1 MVYWRVPSVPSHT
14 FKKISF
20 ALVLYAA
27 YNFVKDGIMRLRSL
41 LNCDTN
47 RRWRFRIGQK
57 IFYGLGH
64 VYNDLCA
71 AMWFSYMML
80 FFQAVL
86 HMRAA
91 IAGSMLLLGQ
101 IVDALATPAVGVLAD
116 RYGTKKSWHLSGSIL
131 VTCTFPLLFIRCW
144 GCWAGQNAAYLSWW
158 MPFYYAVLITFFQIG
173 WAITQ
178 ISHLAMIPSITDN
191 LEARSELTS
200 IRYMASVISS
210 LMVYLITWVVLRATN
225 YSTFIGPTDDYKF
238 RDVSLII
245 SSLGILSYSL
255 FHIFF
260 KLNSTKSSKTYDN
273 GVANGSTSL
282 VKDTET
288 SSVTKSK
295 IMHFV
300 RMPLLYQASLLYVF
314 SRLYWALSLVY
325 VPLFLEE
332 RLSFNPSEGSELVAS
347 VPLVLYISSFFF
359 SLLLKSHISRCG
371 NKIAYLIGSSLSLI
385 SCLWIAVA
393 VNPEASI
400 VQIYLVATLIGAG
413 SSITLVSSL
422 CVTADMIGP
431 HSHQGAAIYSIVTFA
446 DKLVTG
452 IAVVAIE
459 NYKCDDVE
467 DCPQYYRGVLT
478 YACGGSAT
486 LGIICLLFMKL
497 YKKKQDS
504 I

>member
-1 MVYWRVPSVPSHT
+1 MCSKYGST
-14 FKKISF
+14 DLKEQI
-20 ALVLYAA
+20 
-27 YNFVKDGIMRLRSL
+27 VKDTVVPESESVSEPS
-41 LNCDTN
+41 
-47 RRWRFRIGQK
+47 RRWRLRIGQK
-57 IFYGLGH
+57 IFFGIGH

-91 IAGSMLLLGQ
+91 VAGTMLLLGQ
-101 IVDALATPAVGVLAD
+101 IVDALATPAVGILAD
-116 RYGTKKSWHLSGSIL
+116 RYGTKKSWHLSGSVL

-144 GCWAGQNAAYLSWW
+144 GCWLGQNAAYLSWW
-158 MPFYYAVLITFFQIG
+158 MPFYYAALIVFFQIG

-178 ISHLAMIPSITDN
+178 ISHLAMIPAITDN
-191 LEARSELTS
+191 LEVRSELTS

-225 YSTFIGPTDDYKF
+225 YSTFIGPSDDYKF
-238 RDVSLII
+238 RDVSIII
-245 SSLGILSYSL
+245 SSIGILSYTL
-255 FHIFF
+255 FHMFF
-260 KLNSTKSSKTYDN
+260 KLTSREIK
-273 GVANGSTSL
+273 ANGHCVTNGTTTL
-282 VKDTET
+282 VKEDAET
-288 SSVTKSK
+288 PLVTKSK

-332 RLSFNPSEGSELVAS
+332 RLAFNPSAGSELVAS

-359 SLLLKSHISRCG
+359 SLLLKSNISRVG
-371 NKIAYLIGSSLSLI
+371 NQIAYFIGSTLSLI
-385 SCLWIAVA
+385 SCVWIAV
-393 VNPEASI
+393 VVDPEASI
-400 VQIYLVATLIGAG
+400 VQIYIVATLIGAG

-459 NYKCDDVE
+459 NYKCDDAE

-478 YACGGSAT
+478 YACGGSAA
-486 LGIICLLFMKL
+486 LGILCLSFTKF
-497 YKKKQDS
+497 YRRKQDS
-504 I
+504 V

>member
-1 MVYWRVPSVPSHT
+1 MSVT
-14 FKKISF
+14 YG
-20 ALVLYAA
+20 ATENLVE
-27 YNFVKDGIMRLRSL
+27 KDVQTDVRTPQSEPYRR
-41 LNCDTN
+41 
-47 RRWRFRIGQK
+47 RRWLVSQNVV
-57 IFYGLGH
+57 YGLGH

-86 HMRAA
+86 DMRAA
-91 IAGSMLLLGQ
+91 VAGTMLLLGQ
-101 IVDALATPAVGVLAD
+101 VVDALATPAVGVLAD
-116 RYGTKKSWHLSGSIL
+116 KYGTKKSWHLTGSIL
-131 VTCTFPLLFIRCW
+131 VSCTFPLLFIRCW
-144 GCWAGQNAAYLSWW
+144 GCWIKADDSYLSWW
-158 MPFYYAVLITFFQIG
+158 MPFYYAILIVFFQIG
-173 WAITQ
+173 WAIVQ
-178 ISHLAMIPSITDN
+178 ISHLAMIPAITDN
-191 LEARSELTS
+191 LQIRSELTS

-210 LMVYLITWVVLRATN
+210 LLVYLITWVVLRATN

-245 SSLGILSYSL
+245 SSVGITAFTF
-255 FHIFF
+255 FHILF
-260 KLNSTKSSKTYDN
+260 KLRGSKDPK
-273 GVANGSTSL
+273 ANGHTSNGTTTL
-282 VKDTET
+282 MAAAEEGET
-288 SSVTKSK
+288 VTKAAKSK
-295 IMHFV
+295 IMHFLQ
-300 RMPLLYQASLLYVF
+300 MPLLYQTSLLYVF

-332 RLSFNPSEGSELVAS
+332 RLSVNPSAGSELIAS

-359 SLLLKSHISRCG
+359 SLLLKSKISSCG
-371 NKIAYLIGSSLSLI
+371 NQIAYLIGSSLSLI
-385 SCLWIAVA
+385 SSLWIALA
-393 VNPEASI
+393 IDPEASI

-459 NYKCDDVE
+459 NYKCEDAT

-478 YACGGSAT
+478 YACGGSAA
-486 LGIICLLFMKL
+486 LGIICLSLTKL
-497 YKKKQDS
+497 SNRRKQDQTNNKA
-504 I
+504 